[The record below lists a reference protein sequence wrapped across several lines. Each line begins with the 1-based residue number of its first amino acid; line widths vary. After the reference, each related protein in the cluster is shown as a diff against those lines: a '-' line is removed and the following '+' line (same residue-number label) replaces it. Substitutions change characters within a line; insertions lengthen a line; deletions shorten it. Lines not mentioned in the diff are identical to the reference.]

1 LHDSDPEEPR
11 LEVTMKRL
19 FAPLLLAAL
28 LGAAVATV
36 AAVLLGTGSTGG
48 STSTVGA
55 VRAAIPASSSS
66 GGTRREVSA
75 SSGSSKT
82 LTATQLYQQDSTG
95 VVAIKAVTAEGE
107 DEGTGIVLN
116 DRGLILTNDH
126 VIKGAS
132 SLTVDASG
140 SSEKTAGAKIVGEE
154 ANQDLALI
162 EVDPSGL
169 ELKPLTLASSSS
181 VQVGDTVYA
190 IGTPYGLEETF
201 TKGIVSALNREIA
214 APDGAKIT
222 GAIQTDAALNPGNS
236 GGPLL
241 DEQGAVIGVNSQI
254 ASDAARTE
262 GSQPGSTGVGF
273 AISSNTVASVVKK
286 IEAGE
291 GVSASANQSAV
302 QTETEGGSGPSGS
315 GSGSS
320 EGSSPRAQSPYGE
333 VESGGPSSEGVE
345 AGSSSGSGSGSGSSG
360 VEGLGEGGSGAS
372 GVKGSGEEA
381 GSSGAESGEVGASGS
396 ESTIGGGEGRVVI
409 VP

>member
-1 LHDSDPEEPR
+1 
-11 LEVTMKRL
+11 VKRL

-36 AAVLLGTGSTGG
+36 AGTLLGAGSSAG
-48 STSTVGA
+48 STSTVGT
-55 VRAAIPASSSS
+55 VRAATPASSSS

-75 SSGSSKT
+75 SSGSSKV
-82 LTATQLYQQDSTG
+82 LTATQIYQQDSTG
-95 VVAIKAVTAEGE
+95 VVAIKAVTSEGE

-116 DRGLILTNDH
+116 EQGLILTNDH
-126 VIKGAS
+126 VIKGAT

-140 SSEKTAGAKIVGEE
+140 SSKKTTSATVAGEE

-162 EVDPSGL
+162 KVDPSGL
-169 ELKPLTLASSSS
+169 GLKPLALASSSS
-181 VQVGDTVYA
+181 AKVGDTVYA

-201 TKGIVSALNREIA
+201 TKGIVSALDREIA

-241 DEQGAVIGVNSQI
+241 NEQGEVIGVNSQI
-254 ASDAARTE
+254 ASDAAQTE

-291 GVSASANQSAV
+291 GVPYASATQSAT
-302 QTETEGGSGPSGS
+302 QSEGGGSGPESGQAQS
-315 GSGSS
+315 PYGGRSPYGGS
-320 EGSSPRAQSPYGE
+320 ESPYGE
-333 VESGGPSSEGVE
+333 VEAGGSGATTEEGEVE
-345 AGSSSGSGSGSGSSG
+345 AGDSGSSGSSG
-360 VEGLGEGGSGAS
+360 VEGTS
-372 GVKGSGEEA
+372 GVEGSGEA
-381 GSSGAESGEVGASGS
+381 GATGS
-396 ESTIGGGEGRVVI
+396 ESAGIGSGGRVVI

>member
-1 LHDSDPEEPR
+1 
-11 LEVTMKRL
+11 VKRQL
-19 FAPLLLAAL
+19 VPILLAAL
-28 LGAAVATV
+28 VGASLATV
-36 AAVLLGTGSTGG
+36 AAVLLGIGSTG
-48 STSTVGA
+48 SSISTVGT
-55 VRAAIPASSSS
+55 VRAATPASSSS
-66 GGTRREVSA
+66 GGARREVSA
-75 SSGSSKT
+75 SSGSSKA

-95 VVAIKAVTAEGE
+95 VVAIKAVTSEGE

-116 DRGLILTNDH
+116 EQGLILTNDH
-126 VIKGAS
+126 VIKGAT

-140 SSEKTAGAKIVGEE
+140 SSKKTTSATIVGEE

-162 EVDPSGL
+162 KVDPSGL
-169 ELKPLTLASSSS
+169 GLKPLTLASSSS

-214 APDGAKIT
+214 APDGSKIS

-241 DEQGAVIGVNSQI
+241 DEQGEVIGVNSQI
-254 ASDAARTE
+254 ASDAAQTE

-291 GVSASANQSAV
+291 GVSSASATQNAVQGAV
-302 QTETEGGSGPSGS
+302 QTESGS
-315 GSGSS
+315 GSGGETQSPYGERS
-320 EGSSPRAQSPYGE
+320 PYGSQSPYGE
-333 VESGGPSSEGVE
+333 VETGGTGSGGGLGSVGGAAGSEIE
-345 AGSSSGSGSGSGSSG
+345 AGSAGSGG
-360 VEGLGEGGSGAS
+360 VAGG
-372 GVKGSGEEA
+372 
-381 GSSGAESGEVGASGS
+381 SGEVGSYGAEAAGA
-396 ESTIGGGEGRVVI
+396 GREGQVVI

>member
-1 LHDSDPEEPR
+1 
-11 LEVTMKRL
+11 VKRL
-19 FAPLLLAAL
+19 FGPMLLAAL
-28 LGAAVATV
+28 LGAAVATG
-36 AAVLLGTGSTGG
+36 AALLLGTGSGGG
-48 STSTVGA
+48 STPTLGA
-55 VRAAIPASSSS
+55 VKATLANSSS
-66 GGTRREVSA
+66 GGARREVSA
-75 SSGSSKT
+75 SSGSSKA
-82 LTATQLYQQDSTG
+82 LTATQLYKQDSTG

-116 DRGLILTNDH
+116 DKGLILTNDH
-126 VIKGAS
+126 VIKGAT

-140 SSEKTAGAKIVGEE
+140 SSKKTTSAKIVGEE

-201 TKGIVSALNREIA
+201 TKGIVSALGREIS
-214 APDGAKIT
+214 APDGSKIA

-241 DEQGAVIGVNSQI
+241 DEQGEVIGVNSQI
-254 ASDAARTE
+254 ASDAAQTE

-273 AISSNTVASVVKK
+273 AISSNTVALVVKK

-291 GVSASANQSAV
+291 GVSYASASQSAV
-302 QTETEGGSGPSGS
+302 QGAVQTESGS
-315 GSGSS
+315 GSRG
-320 EGSSPRAQSPYGE
+320 ETQSPYGE
-333 VESGGPSSEGVE
+333 RSPYGSENPYGEVETSGGSSGGVTEGEVE
-345 AGSSSGSGSGSGSSG
+345 AGSSAVEGASG
-360 VEGLGEGGSGAS
+360 VEG
-372 GVKGSGEEA
+372 SGEEV
-381 GSSGAESGEVGASGS
+381 GSSRSEYPGVGGS
-396 ESTIGGGEGRVVI
+396 GRVVI